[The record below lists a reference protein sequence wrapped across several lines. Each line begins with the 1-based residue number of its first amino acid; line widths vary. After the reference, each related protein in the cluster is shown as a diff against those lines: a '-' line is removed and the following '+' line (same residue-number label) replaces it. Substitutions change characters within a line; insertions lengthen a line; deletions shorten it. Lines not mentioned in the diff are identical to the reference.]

1 MNFHNM
7 IVTFHNTSYEITHVI
22 KINNKNVMNFNNIF
36 NSGRLDLFQCKE
48 KPLKFSFS
56 GKRGYKWTGRLKRT
70 MGTDSLR
77 QNTSRDT
84 LVMFLN

>member
-36 NSGRLDLFQCKE
+36 NSE
-48 KPLKFSFS
+48 KAEF
-56 GKRGYKWTGRLKRT
+56 
-70 MGTDSLR
+70 
-77 QNTSRDT
+77 
-84 LVMFLN
+84 

>member
-36 NSGRLDLFQCKE
+36 NSVLVGV
-48 KPLKFSFS
+48 
-56 GKRGYKWTGRLKRT
+56 LKRQVWQVSVT
-70 MGTDSLR
+70 ARAAVFGRVPVSRVLR
-77 QNTSRDT
+77 A
-84 LVMFLN
+84 